1 VTSRETKS
9 THDAITK
16 REKGKGVQQ
25 HQNLRLGK
33 IWQTS
38 IENNSLGLDWAL
50 IEIDND
56 QFQAVNQFSVEKS
69 TYFDIDNSEALI
81 SSQDSRYHLLQV
93 KGIVQKLLP
102 RPFVLAV
109 TGRGAPLA
117 GTTSGTIVSMRLPGA
132 TNMCEI
138 WNVQFNGMIGKT
150 IILCLANVEVTF
162 LLEQGDCGSFVV
174 DPNSGNLYGHIVAGN
189 IGSGF
194 VYIMPACKTQ
204 LNITQRFS
212 SMFTL
217 PTTDEYKQLFRSSWK
232 SSYRDYSSRIDL
244 DTSSITAVD
253 AGSADSSLYV
263 WLAPHGSY
271 LYCSWQTITNILTVE
286 PIVQLNWKSRKR
298 D

>member
-16 REKGKGVQQ
+16 REKDKGVQQ

-69 TYFDIDNSEALI
+69 TFFDIDQSKALI
-81 SSQDSRYHLLQV
+81 SSQDSRDPILQV

-102 RPFVLAV
+102 RHFVLAV

-132 TNMCEI
+132 TKMCEI

-150 IILCLANVEVTF
+150 I
-162 LLEQGDCGSFVV
+162 DFV
-174 DPNSGNLYGHIVAGN
+174 
-189 IGSGF
+189 
-194 VYIMPACKTQ
+194 
-204 LNITQRFS
+204 
-212 SMFTL
+212 
-217 PTTDEYKQLFRSSWK
+217 
-232 SSYRDYSSRIDL
+232 
-244 DTSSITAVD
+244 
-253 AGSADSSLYV
+253 
-263 WLAPHGSY
+263 
-271 LYCSWQTITNILTVE
+271 
-286 PIVQLNWKSRKR
+286 
-298 D
+298 